1 MGIFNKNKDEEQYWG
16 DRVDKSSRDIIKEV
30 EIRDQNKDEK
40 TFKVP
45 SFITDKFTYHR
56 YGIVSID
63 GLDYSSE
70 NLEQYIR
77 ARVPIPDSIP
87 EKQTTIDV
95 SLFAAANSLVTSMIN
110 DMIDNP
116 DEYTGNYDDDD
127 NTIYKIEKAQ
137 IDEKEAYMAYVAFY
151 DEDGYTYESNFIVFE
166 IE

>member
-1 MGIFNKNKDEEQYWG
+1 MGLFSRNNDAEHYWG

-45 SFITDKFTYHR
+45 SFITNKFTYHR
-56 YGIVSID
+56 YGIVRID

-70 NLEQYIR
+70 DLEKYIR
-77 ARVPIPDSIP
+77 ARVPIPTSIP

-116 DEYTGNYDDDD
+116 DEYTGNYDDD

-137 IDEKEAYMAYVAFY
+137 LDEKEVYMAYVAFY